1 MGQEIVKYLD
11 KGELLTNKE
20 EGGKIMRKAA
30 QFVQVGG
37 IIYKRGILHHCWD
50 VLTHM
55 KLKTYSRIY
64 TREFVEVIMAGGP
77 WQES

>member
-30 QFVQVGG
+30 QFVLVGG
-37 IIYKRGILHHCWD
+37 IIYTRGFSTIVEMCQ
-50 VLTHM
+50 LT
-55 KLKTYSRIY
+55 
-64 TREFVEVIMAGGP
+64 
-77 WQES
+77 